1 MVAGRWTLT
10 WEETAKRFPHRSSL
24 VHSDDDAGEPGWLW
38 ASTSFGAAIFHSCQ
52 SPGHES
58 VSLCAHQ
65 HFLMRLSATTTACS
79 VKRMFKY
86 LAPFLIGLCVLLL
99 SCKGSFSVSLFF
111 YVFFYI
117 FESLGPYVRV
127 KGSTSR
133 SRPDL
138 VWDKDWGSFVCSMG
152 NPVVLVSLV
161 GATPFPHWV
170 TVAPLLRIEWPWVWT
185 CFWALTSIPTT
196 Q

>member
-1 MVAGRWTLT
+1 MVTGRWTLT
-10 WEETAKRFPHRSSL
+10 WEETAKRFLQRSRL
-24 VHSDDDAGEPGWLW
+24 VRSDDDAGEPGWLW
-38 ASTSFGAAIFHSCQ
+38 ASASFGATIFHSCQ
-52 SPGHES
+52 SPEHGS

-65 HFLMRLSATTTACS
+65 HFLMRSSATTTACS

-99 SCKGSFSVSLFF
+99 SCKGSFSISLFF

-138 VWDKDWGSFVCSMG
+138 VWDKDWGSFVLWEIQLSRYH
-152 NPVVLVSLV
+152 SLERLHS
-161 GATPFPHWV
+161 PHWV

-185 CFWALTSIPTT
+185 CFWALTPIPTT